1 MCSGSPFLEEG
12 NGSPIDFDMPENGY
26 YSYERFRNILSGTNE
41 GDLTIIVVN
50 ISSLPLY
57 IDDLTTSLRLLNFS
71 PDIIGLSETRIT
83 DIVNTY
89 YKPHLENYVYYPS
102 TNSSLR
108 AGSAGIFVKSSLV
121 VTKRG
126 DLDISVPGLFETVW
140 VDVEHKFGG
149 KK

>member
-1 MCSGSPFLEEG
+1 MT
-12 NGSPIDFDMPENGY
+12 
-26 YSYERFRNILSGTNE
+26 TN
-41 GDLTIIVVN
+41 
-50 ISSLPLY
+50 
-57 IDDLTTSLRLLNFS
+57 LRLLNFS

-140 VDVEHKFGG
+140 VDIEHKFGG
-149 KK
+149 KNNTFGAVYGHPGSTNIPFFERKYESS